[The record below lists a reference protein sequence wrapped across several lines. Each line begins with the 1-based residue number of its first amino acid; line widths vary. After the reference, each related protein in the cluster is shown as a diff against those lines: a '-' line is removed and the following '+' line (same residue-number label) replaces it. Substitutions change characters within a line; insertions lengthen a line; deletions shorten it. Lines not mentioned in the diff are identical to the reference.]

1 MVKKIKSPT
10 VIEPVGN
17 KPKIIKE
24 YIGMVNSKTNDL
36 SIAHM
41 TSPSGWKEPGQTPD
55 FDEYTVVLTGELMV
69 ETESETIYVSAGQ
82 GIVTNAG
89 EWIRYST
96 PKKDTEYIAVCQPAF
111 SPVTVNRDKE

>member
-1 MVKKIKSPT
+1 MTKKIKSPT
-10 VIEPVGN
+10 IIEPVGN

-24 YIGMVNSKTNDL
+24 YIGMVNSKTNEL

-41 TSPSGWKEPGQTPD
+41 TSPSGWKEPGQTPY

-82 GIVTNAG
+82 GIVANAG

-96 PKKDTEYIAVCQPAF
+96 PEKDTEYIAVCKPAF
-111 SPVTVNRDKE
+111 SPLTINRDKE

>member
-1 MVKKIKSPT
+1 
-10 VIEPVGN
+10 
-17 KPKIIKE
+17 
-24 YIGMVNSKTNDL
+24 
-36 SIAHM
+36 
-41 TSPSGWKEPGQTPD
+41 
-55 FDEYTVVLTGELMV
+55 MV
-69 ETESETIYVSAGQ
+69 ETENETIYVSAGQ

>member
-1 MVKKIKSPT
+1 MKKIPSPSI
-10 VIEPVGN
+10 IESVGN

-24 YIGMVNSKTNDL
+24 YIGRVNTDTDVI
-36 SIAHM
+36 SIAKM
-41 TSPSGWKEPGQTPD
+41 NSPSGWKEPGQTPD
-55 FDEYTVVLTGELMV
+55 FDEYTVVLKGELMV
-69 ETESETIYVSAGQ
+69 ETENETIYVSAGQ

>member
-1 MVKKIKSPT
+1 VAKKIKSPT
-10 VIEPVGN
+10 TIESVGS
-17 KPKIIKE
+17 KPKLIKE
-24 YIGMVNSKTNDL
+24 YFGMVNSKTNEL

-55 FDEYTVVLTGELMV
+55 FDEYTVVLKGELMV
-69 ETESETIYVSAGQ
+69 ETENETIYVSAGQ

-96 PKKDTEYIAVCQPAF
+96 PKNDTEYIAVCQPAF